1 MKVVSVVIYQG
12 KEYLWNELPEEKKK
26 EFTKKLNKQTADR
39 LGYVAAKQQSE
50 CSTMQRASVI
60 PPSVYVFFAKKLVFF
75 TVAGVLCI
83 VEQEKYKEKRKEN
96 DCCRRKEDKI

>member
-12 KEYLWNELPEEKKK
+12 KEYLWDELPEEKKK

-75 TVAGVLCI
+75 YGCRCPLHSGTGKI
-83 VEQEKYKEKRKEN
+83 QGKEERE
-96 DCCRRKEDKI
+96 